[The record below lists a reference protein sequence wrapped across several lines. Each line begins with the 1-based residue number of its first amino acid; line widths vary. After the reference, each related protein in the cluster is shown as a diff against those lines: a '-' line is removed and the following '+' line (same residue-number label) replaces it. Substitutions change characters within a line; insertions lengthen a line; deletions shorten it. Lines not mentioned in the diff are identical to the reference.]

1 MSESMEKALSS
12 ADILPDKTVS
22 SMPRRR
28 WRGLFL
34 WVLFATVI
42 IGGIFSLTVGAMD
55 LSVQQVIAILSH
67 KASGAET
74 VASDVAFSKAQE
86 IVVWNIRFTRICLA
100 IIVGC
105 GLGMAGA
112 AMQGVFRNPLADP
125 GIIGV
130 SGGGAIGAITMIVL
144 GARLLPT
151 EMVQQFSLYAVP
163 VAAMTGAVFMTWL
176 IYSFSLRRGQ
186 VDLISMILVGIAINA
201 LGAAFIGLLTFIAT
215 AEELQTMTFWGLGSL
230 GRANWRLMLP
240 ALMFILLP
248 SLFIPSYARA
258 LNALS
263 LGEQDA
269 QHLGINV
276 KVVKRNLIILSAS
289 VVGATVALCGT
300 IGFIALVAPHIIR
313 TAMGPDHRYQMIGAG
328 LLGALLLV
336 LADMGARTIVA
347 PAELPIGILTA
358 FFGAPIFLMLI
369 FKRRRT
375 YV

>member
-1 MSESMEKALSS
+1 MNVAEKV
-12 ADILPDKTVS
+12 LPSTEVLHRGKAAC
-22 SMPRRR
+22 MPRGY
-28 WRGLFL
+28 WRGALL
-34 WVLFATVI
+34 WTLLGAVI
-42 IGGIFSLTVGAMD
+42 IVGIFSLTVGAMD
-55 LSVQQVIAILSH
+55 LSVKQVIAILYH
-67 KASGAET
+67 KISET
-74 VASDVAFSKAQE
+74 GTAVSDIFTKAQE
-86 IVVWNIRFTRICLA
+86 IVVWNIRFTRILLA
-100 IIVGC
+100 VIVGC

-130 SGGGAIGAITMIVL
+130 SGGGAIGAIMMIVL
-144 GARLLPT
+144 GARLLPA
-151 EMVQQFSLYAVP
+151 EVVQRYSLYAVP
-163 VAAMTGAVFMTWL
+163 VAAMIGAVLMTWL

-240 ALMFILLP
+240 AFVFILLP
-248 SLFIPSYARA
+248 SLFIPGYARA

-276 KVVKRNLIILSAS
+276 GRVKRNLIVLSAS

-300 IGFIALVAPHIIR
+300 IGFIALVAPHIVR
-313 TAMGPDHRYQMIGAG
+313 TAIGPDHRYQMVGAG
-328 LLGALLLV
+328 LLGALLLL
-336 LADMGARTIVA
+336 LADMGARTVAA

-358 FFGAPIFLMLI
+358 LFGAPVFLMLI
-369 FKRRRT
+369 FKRRNA